1 MIEHYI
7 ITGGADEEKVLVI
20 PSNQLQGS
28 SPFLF
33 SSPFLSICNT
43 SDTLTTSVDIFY
55 GRITVDEVGPNDWND
70 PVETLEINYLL
81 KNYPLSVGGLLQVDG
96 KDLVFDNTVYGL
108 YIQTTTVGGVL
119 EITYKTI

>member
-7 ITGGADEEKVLVI
+7 ITGDADGEKVLVI
-20 PSNQLQGS
+20 PSNQLQGR
-28 SPFLF
+28 L
-33 SSPFLSICNT
+33 PFLSICNT

-55 GRITVDEVGPNDWND
+55 GRITLDEVGPNDWND

-81 KNYPLSVGGLLQVDG
+81 KNYPLSVGGLLQVDD
-96 KDLVFDNTVYGL
+96 KDLVFDNTVYDL

-119 EITYKTI
+119 EITYKII